1 MWWLVTH
8 IWRKLGKNLWTRPV
22 PEFNYPIS
30 LLGDSHLWKVGQIIV
45 ELGLALQVIL
55 DVIDVVRKCL
65 NWEVF
70 RSFLLH
76 LKKKI
81 QIDLFSRQKL
91 HNVLYLI
98 SILVLSYYYFLVKK
112 VLRKMH
118 SICFV
123 LTIYMNLS
131 EEWTHYYSIVLS
143 MSSYK

>member
-1 MWWLVTH
+1 MVTGDSH
-8 IWRKLGKNLWTRPV
+8 FCGKLGKKSFNPTRLFLPGDL
-22 PEFNYPIS
+22 II
-30 LLGDSHLWKVGQIIV
+30 LGDSHLWKVGQIIV

-55 DVIDVVRKCL
+55 DVIDEVRKCL

-91 HNVLYLI
+91 HNILYLI

-112 VLRKMH
+112 VLRKC
-118 SICFV
+118 IQFA
-123 LTIYMNLS
+123 LS
-131 EEWTHYYSIVLS
+131 LQYI
-143 MSSYK
+143 